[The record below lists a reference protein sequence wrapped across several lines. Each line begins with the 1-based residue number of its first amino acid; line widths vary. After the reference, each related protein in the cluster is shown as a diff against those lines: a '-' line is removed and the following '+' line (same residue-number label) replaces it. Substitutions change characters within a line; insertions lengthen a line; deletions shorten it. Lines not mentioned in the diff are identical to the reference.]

1 MYRLVAMFGRIN
13 NEYVHADFEA
23 TKGSEMKGFA
33 KCLKARNFIERAMY
47 HQRSDRCDKG
57 KFEKAVKRDG
67 WDGND

>member
-23 TKGSEMKGFA
+23 TKGSEMQG
-33 KCLKARNFIERAMY
+33 LKARNFIERAMY
-47 HQRSDRCDKG
+47 HPRSDRCGKG